1 MARQLRQSLF
11 ALAALSSVQAYFLVG
26 VRNILVT
33 ERLDPILSPGAVS
46 GHTHSVVGG
55 SNFGMNITTDSLR
68 DSECTSMPIE
78 EDKSNYWYPHLY
90 FQHKNGSF
98 SALDVGN
105 VMYLYAVSL
114 RNNFALLTINVS
126 PDYLFNDAAD
136 GQPNTVQAFPDNF
149 RMISGDMT
157 LRSYN
162 ESSYAQQA
170 VTFLCLDFNGV
181 STKYN
186 MLPPVS
192 CPSGLRA
199 QINFPMCWDG
209 KNLDSADHKSH
220 VAFPSGG
227 PDSGT
232 CDDPAFPVTIPRVFI
247 EGYWSTG
254 DWDAIRDT
262 DAMNSTQPY
271 VFSYGDPTG
280 YGYHADFYNGWES
293 GVLQNVLDKCACTSA
308 GFGDATC
315 CGDLGVFTLDTSGT
329 CAITSIVDEQV
340 LGTVDQLPGN
350 NPVQYGP
357 EDATIHAATSIPAI
371 LSPAYVYTEST
382 PTATGSIVTAAS
394 GVSAAAATTAAASA
408 TSAAT
413 STAAA
418 VSATSSVSSSVTD
431 SEASSSDSAASATS
445 AATTTAIAE
454 SATSSALSSDVA
466 SGTSSSDSVTAD
478 SATTSGNEELVAP
491 TSASS
496 SSVSAST
503 SDSVASATVSSS
515 SSATASASAVSSSGS
530 GSNSSSSGDDDDD
543 DDDYEYCERHTK
555 SKHHSRSISNARRH
569 HDAHRRLMSSDF

>member
-90 FQHKNGSF
+90 FQTDRSQLWTWAM
-98 SALDVGN
+98 SCT
-105 VMYLYAVSL
+105 Y
-114 RNNFALLTINVS
+114 
-126 PDYLFNDAAD
+126 YLFNDAAD

-254 DWDAIRDT
+254 EWDAIRDT

-357 EDATIHAATSIPAI
+357 EDAIIHAATSVPAI
-371 LSPAYVYTEST
+371 LSPAYVYTGST

-394 GVSAAAATTAAASA
+394 GVSAAAATTAAAS
-408 TSAAT
+408 AT

-569 HDAHRRLMSSDF
+569 HDAHRRLTSSDF

>member
-1 MARQLRQSLF
+1 MAGQLRHALF
-11 ALAALSSVQAYFLVG
+11 TLAALSSVQAYFLVG
-26 VRNILVT
+26 VRNILVS

-68 DSECTSMPIE
+68 DSQCTSMPIE
-78 EDKSNYWYPHLY
+78 QDKSNYWYPHLY
-90 FQHKNGSF
+90 FEHKNGSF

-105 VMYLYAVSL
+105 VIYYLY
-114 RNNFALLTINVS
+114 
-126 PDYLFNDAAD
+126 NDAEE
-136 GQPNTVQAFPDNF
+136 GQANTVQAFPDNF

-162 ESSYAQQA
+162 ASSYAQQA

-192 CPSGLRA
+192 CPSGIRA

-209 KNLDSADHKSH
+209 KNVDSADHKSH

-254 DWDAIRDT
+254 EWDAIRDT

-293 GVLQNVLDKCACTSA
+293 GILQNVLDKCACTSA

-340 LGTVDQLPGN
+340 LGTLDQLPGN

-357 EDATIHAATSIPAI
+357 EDATINAATSVPAI
-371 LSPAYVYTEST
+371 LSPAYVYTGST
-382 PTATGSIVTAAS
+382 PTATGNIVTSAS
-394 GVSAAAATTAAASA
+394 GASAAVATAAAS
-408 TSAAT
+408 
-413 STAAA
+413 STT
-418 VSATSSVSSSVTD
+418 V
-431 SEASSSDSAASATS
+431 S
-445 AATTTAIAE
+445 AATTTAASSITVSAATTTAA
-454 SATSSALSSDVA
+454 SSITVSAASASASASASAATSEV
-466 SGTSSSDSVTAD
+466 SSSDSGSVSSTDTGA
-478 SATTSGNEELVAP
+478 STSGNEELVAP
-491 TSASS
+491 TAASS
-496 SSVSAST
+496 SSVST
-503 SDSVASATVSSS
+503 SDSVATATSSS
-515 SSATASASAVSSSGS
+515 SVAASATVSSSGS

-543 DDDYEYCERHTK
+543 DDDYEYCEKHTK
-555 SKHHSRSISNARRH
+555 KNHARAISKARRH
-569 HDAHRRLMSSDF
+569 HDAHKRLTSNDF

>member
-26 VRNILVT
+26 VRI
-33 ERLDPILSPGAVS
+33 IY
-46 GHTHSVVGG
+46 THVPPVVGG

-105 VMYLYAVSL
+105 VMYVY
-114 RNNFALLTINVS
+114 
-126 PDYLFNDAAD
+126 YLFNDAAD
-136 GQPNTVQAFPDNF
+136 GQPNTVQAFPDNV
-149 RMISGDMT
+149 SDMT

-371 LSPAYVYTEST
+371 LSPAYVYTGST
-382 PTATGSIVTAAS
+382 PTATGS
-394 GVSAAAATTAAASA
+394 VSAAAATTAAASA

-569 HDAHRRLMSSDF
+569 HDAHRRLTSSDF

>member
-105 VMYLYAVSL
+105 VIY
-114 RNNFALLTINVS
+114 
-126 PDYLFNDAAD
+126 YLFNDAAS

-254 DWDAIRDT
+254 EWDAIRDT

-315 CGDLGVFTLDTSGT
+315 CGELGVFTLDTSGT

-357 EDATIHAATSIPAI
+357 EDATVHAATSVPAI
-371 LSPAYVYTEST
+371 LSPAYVYTGST
-382 PTATGSIVTAAS
+382 PTATGNIVTSAS

-413 STAAA
+413 TTAAA
-418 VSATSSVSSSVTD
+418 VSATSSASSSVTD
-431 SEASSSDSAASATS
+431 SEAASSDSAASATS

-503 SDSVASATVSSS
+503 SDSVASATISSS

-569 HDAHRRLMSSDF
+569 HDAHRRLTSNDF

>member
-1 MARQLRQSLF
+1 MARQLRHALF
-11 ALAALSSVQAYFLVG
+11 TLAALSSVQAYFLVG
-26 VRNILVT
+26 VRNILVS

-68 DSECTSMPIE
+68 DSQCTSMPIE
-78 EDKSNYWYPHLY
+78 QDKSNYWYPHLY
-90 FQHKNGSF
+90 FECVLVNAFAPLLLSSF
-98 SALDVGN
+98 FLDTRTGRSQLWTW
-105 VMYLYAVSL
+105 VMSFVLFLRLLSPLIVRSL
-114 RNNFALLTINVS
+114 
-126 PDYLFNDAAD
+126 PDYLYNDAEE
-136 GQPNTVQAFPDNF
+136 GQANTVQAFPDNF

-162 ESSYAQQA
+162 ASSYAQQA

-192 CPSGLRA
+192 CPSGIRA

-209 KNLDSADHKSH
+209 KNVDSADHKSH

-254 DWDAIRDT
+254 EWDAIRDT

-293 GVLQNVLDKCACTSA
+293 GILQNVLDKCACTSA

-340 LGTVDQLPGN
+340 LGTLDQLPGN

-357 EDATIHAATSIPAI
+357 EDATINAATSVPAI
-371 LSPAYVYTEST
+371 LSPAYVYTGST
-382 PTATGSIVTAAS
+382 PTATGNIVTSAS
-394 GVSAAAATTAAASA
+394 GASAAVATAAAS
-408 TSAAT
+408 
-413 STAAA
+413 STT
-418 VSATSSVSSSVTD
+418 V
-431 SEASSSDSAASATS
+431 S
-445 AATTTAIAE
+445 AATTTAASSITVSAATTTAA
-454 SATSSALSSDVA
+454 SSITVSAASASASASASAATSEV
-466 SGTSSSDSVTAD
+466 SSSDSGSVSSTDTGA
-478 SATTSGNEELVAP
+478 STSGNEELVAP
-491 TSASS
+491 TAASS
-496 SSVSAST
+496 SSVST
-503 SDSVASATVSSS
+503 SDSVATATSSS
-515 SSATASASAVSSSGS
+515 SVAASATVSSSGS

-543 DDDYEYCERHTK
+543 DEYEYCEKHTK
-555 SKHHSRSISNARRH
+555 KNHARAISKARRH
-569 HDAHRRLMSSDF
+569 HDAHKRLTSNDF

>member
-1 MARQLRQSLF
+1 MARQLRHALF
-11 ALAALSSVQAYFLVG
+11 TLAALSSVQAYFLVG
-26 VRNILVT
+26 VRNILVS

-68 DSECTSMPIE
+68 DSQCTSMPIE
-78 EDKSNYWYPHLY
+78 QDKSNYWYPHLY
-90 FQHKNGSF
+90 FEHKNGSF

-105 VMYLYAVSL
+105 VMYVCYYLY
-114 RNNFALLTINVS
+114 
-126 PDYLFNDAAD
+126 NDAEE
-136 GQPNTVQAFPDNF
+136 GQANTVQAFPDNF

-162 ESSYAQQA
+162 ASSYAQQA

-192 CPSGLRA
+192 CPSGIRA

-209 KNLDSADHKSH
+209 KNVDSADHKSH

-254 DWDAIRDT
+254 EWDAIRDT

-293 GVLQNVLDKCACTSA
+293 GILQNVLDKCACTSA

-340 LGTVDQLPGN
+340 LGTLDQLPGN

-357 EDATIHAATSIPAI
+357 EDATINAATSVPAI
-371 LSPAYVYTEST
+371 LSPAYVYTGST
-382 PTATGSIVTAAS
+382 PTATGNIVTSAS
-394 GVSAAAATTAAASA
+394 GASAAVATAAASSI
-408 TSAAT
+408 T
-413 STAAA
+413 
-418 VSATSSVSSSVTD
+418 V
-431 SEASSSDSAASATS
+431 S
-445 AATTTAIAE
+445 AATTTAASSITVSAA
-454 SATSSALSSDVA
+454 SASASASASAATSEV
-466 SGTSSSDSVTAD
+466 SSSDSGSVSSTDTGA
-478 SATTSGNEELVAP
+478 STSGNEELVAP
-491 TSASS
+491 TAASS
-496 SSVSAST
+496 SSVST
-503 SDSVASATVSSS
+503 SDSVATATSSS
-515 SSATASASAVSSSGS
+515 SVAASATVSSSGS

-543 DDDYEYCERHTK
+543 DDEYEYCEKHTK
-555 SKHHSRSISNARRH
+555 KNHARAISKARRH
-569 HDAHRRLMSSDF
+569 HDAHKRLTSNDF

>member
-1 MARQLRQSLF
+1 MAGQLRHALF
-11 ALAALSSVQAYFLVG
+11 TLAALSSVQAYFLVG
-26 VRNILVT
+26 VRNILVS

-68 DSECTSMPIE
+68 DSQCTSMPIE
-78 EDKSNYWYPHLY
+78 QDKSNYWYPHLY
-90 FQHKNGSF
+90 FEHKNGSF

-105 VMYLYAVSL
+105 VIYYLY
-114 RNNFALLTINVS
+114 
-126 PDYLFNDAAD
+126 NDAEE
-136 GQPNTVQAFPDNF
+136 GQANTVQAFPDNF

-162 ESSYAQQA
+162 ASSYAQQA

-192 CPSGLRA
+192 CPSGIRA

-209 KNLDSADHKSH
+209 KNVDSADHKSH

-254 DWDAIRDT
+254 EWDAIRDT

-293 GVLQNVLDKCACTSA
+293 GILQNVLDKCACTSA

-340 LGTVDQLPGN
+340 LGTLDQLPGN

-357 EDATIHAATSIPAI
+357 EDATINAATSVPAI
-371 LSPAYVYTEST
+371 LSPAYVYTGST
-382 PTATGSIVTAAS
+382 PTATGNIVTSAS
-394 GVSAAAATTAAASA
+394 GSSAAVATAAASSI
-408 TSAAT
+408 T
-413 STAAA
+413 
-418 VSATSSVSSSVTD
+418 V
-431 SEASSSDSAASATS
+431 S
-445 AATTTAIAE
+445 AATTTAASSITVSADTTTAA
-454 SATSSALSSDVA
+454 SSITVSAASASASASASAATSEV
-466 SGTSSSDSVTAD
+466 SSSDSGSVSSTDTGA
-478 SATTSGNEELVAP
+478 STSGNEELVAP
-491 TSASS
+491 TAASS
-496 SSVSAST
+496 SSVST
-503 SDSVASATVSSS
+503 SDSVASATSSS
-515 SSATASASAVSSSGS
+515 SVAASATVSSSGS

-543 DDDYEYCERHTK
+543 DDEYEYCEKHTK
-555 SKHHSRSISNARRH
+555 KNHARAISKARRH
-569 HDAHRRLMSSDF
+569 HDAHKRLTSNDF